1 MNVKLIR
8 LSSGEDIICD
18 LIEENDNEI
27 SITDPIVAVPA
38 GNGQIGFAPWSPL
51 IKKEVKQLNINKK
64 FIVYITETTDRM
76 VQEYTSMFS
85 NIITPNKQLK
95 L

>member
-8 LSSGEDIICD
+8 MSSGEDIICD
-18 LIEENDNEI
+18 LIEESDSEI
-27 SITDPIVAVPA
+27 SICDPIVAVPA

-51 IKKEVKQLNINKK
+51 IDKNVKKLNINKK
-64 FIVYITETTDRM
+64 FVVYITETTDRM

-85 NIITPNKQLK
+85 NIITPSKQLQ

>member
-8 LSSGEDIICD
+8 MSSGEDIICD
-18 LIEENDNEI
+18 LIEETDNQ
-27 SITDPIVAVPA
+27 ITICDPIVAVPA

-51 IKKEVKQLNINKK
+51 INKDVKELTINKK
-64 FIVYITETTDRM
+64 FVVYITETTDRM

-85 NIITPNKQLK
+85 NIITPSKQLQ

>member
-8 LSSGEDIICD
+8 ISSGEDVICD
-18 LIEENDNEI
+18 LIEETDIEI
-27 SITDPIVAVPA
+27 SICDPIVAVPA

-51 IKKEVKQLNINKK
+51 IDKNVKKLTINKK
-64 FIVYITETTDRM
+64 FVVYITETTDRM

-85 NIITPNKQLK
+85 NIITPSKQLQ